1 MSCCGKK
8 RAALNAESYQHSS
21 AATRQKEGEG
31 TLSGTVQIEYTG
43 DMGFSITGNR
53 TGRRYSFNRKGE
65 VLTVDPR
72 DEAGLL
78 IYPYLQRKSR

>member
-8 RAALNAESYQHSS
+8 RAALNAESYQHSP
-21 AATRQKEGEG
+21 ATNLQKKNEG
-31 TLSGTVQIEYTG
+31 TAPGTVQIEYTG
-43 DMGFSITGNR
+43 DAGFSARGAR

-65 VLTVDPR
+65 VITVDPR

-78 IYPYLQRKSR
+78 IYPCLQRKNG

>member
-21 AATRQKEGEG
+21 AANHQKENAG
-31 TLSGTVQIEYTG
+31 TTAGTVQIEYMG
-43 DMGFSITGNR
+43 DVGFSITGSR

-78 IYPYLQRKSR
+78 IYPCLQRKNR

>member
-8 RAALNAESYQHSS
+8 RAALNAASYQHSS
-21 AATRQKEGEG
+21 AANHQTENDGMA
-31 TLSGTVQIEYTG
+31 SGAVQIEYTG
-43 DMGFSITGNR
+43 DAGFSIKGNR

-65 VLTVDPR
+65 VITVDPR

-78 IYPYLQRKSR
+78 IYPYLQRRNR

>member
-8 RAALNAESYQHSS
+8 RAALNAESYQQSS
-21 AATRQKEGEG
+21 APNHQKVNER
-31 TLSGTVQIEYTG
+31 TASGTVQIEYTG
-43 DMGFSITGNR
+43 DAGFSITGNR

-65 VLTVDPR
+65 VLTVDPQ

-78 IYPYLQRKSR
+78 IYPYLQRKNR